1 MCNFETDPSAHDQ
14 HLSIDRNSAEFRK
27 LPNKSAWSANQ
38 MRHSEK
44 FFCFD
49 ESCDMSVRLSRYLRP
64 ALIVLSTVWA
74 QLLLTVACPAQEAA
88 SPASKM
94 KLDGRIADQPIVVG
108 YARNVTPGRAL
119 EYMKNLTGR
128 LEIGKT
134 MRESLNSEQQ
144 QEEIKNSAGKVEE
157 PLYGFAGYM
166 VQSLIPSYESISFQQ
181 VADEDDARRIA
192 NYRKS
197 QWGQSG
203 SFEDLGNG
211 CFRVQYR
218 HESSY
223 PLPSGANE
231 KQYTNQN
238 SQQSRGYEFSQE
250 VVEKDGVKMVQQRQ
264 IITNLFR
271 YHDTI
276 LYEAEFEDLFT
287 MELPTAEGIRSA
299 IDGSTD
305 IGFKAY
311 LDRIPLGMRQLG
323 WSMLSAAA
331 GSQMQQRDNESET
344 SYNMRRSSGDMA
356 LALIQAVIFDVD
368 SSDGWARFANAED
381 GSLRGQLRV
390 RARNNS
396 QLGGR
401 LLEAAG
407 TSRFAPILSDDAAAT
422 FHLCAKL
429 PEDAP
434 AALQAT
440 ATWLNQTMGDEFS
453 ADPQMVAG
461 AEMLAG
467 VLTGI
472 SEHRNLELLMKAGW
486 TKASDGVFYGG
497 MQLND
502 NPELLKNVHYVL
514 LHLPNADEAIE
525 KMITLEDRQG
535 LQVIVFRFPEEVVEG
550 MRQTLGV
557 NITHMYLA
565 HQNSCLWYAAGTENA
580 VEIIR
585 QSVERCTQNTRAART
600 PLVSG
605 RLDMERW
612 LGYPQD
618 DPAKI
623 TSMLHWLDE
632 NAYWFPPTPMMA
644 LTGLSNSP
652 QKPSP
657 LIQRAFDLGGA
668 QQVDFSL
675 EADESGLL
683 LQVSLGEAVA
693 NYMVARMIDAQETMM
708 EEQRKNAEEMQRK
721 QEAALKEAA
730 KKVQPPPLS
739 KEDANK

>member
-1 MCNFETDPSAHDQ
+1 M
-14 HLSIDRNSAEFRK
+14 I
-27 LPNKSAWSANQ
+27 
-38 MRHSEK
+38 
-44 FFCFD
+44 FCLD
-49 ESCDMSVRLSRYLRP
+49 ESCVMSAKTPGRLRF
-64 ALIVLSTVWA
+64 ALSFLVAVWGIMQFLASPCLS
-74 QLLLTVACPAQEAA
+74 QEAA
-88 SPASKM
+88 PASKM

-108 YARNVTPGRAL
+108 YARNVGPARAM
-119 EYMKNLTGR
+119 EYMKGLTER
-128 LEIGKT
+128 LEIGKSI
-134 MRESLNSEQQ
+134 REGIQN
-144 QEEIKNSAGKVEE
+144 QEEQERIKSTTGNVEE

-166 VQSLIPSYESISFQQ
+166 VQSLIPSYETLSFQQ

-192 NYRKS
+192 NARKA
-197 QWGQSG
+197 QWGEQG
-203 SFEDLGNG
+203 SLEDLGNG
-211 CFRVQYR
+211 CFKVQYR
-218 HESSY
+218 SESTY
-223 PLPSGANE
+223 ELPPGADE
-231 KQYTNQN
+231 KQYTNN
-238 SQQSRGYEFSQE
+238 NPQQPRGYEFSQQI
-250 VVEKDGVKMVQQRQ
+250 VEKDGVKMVQHRQ
-264 IITNLFR
+264 VITNLFR

-305 IGFKAY
+305 VGFKAY

-331 GSQMQQRDNESET
+331 GSQLQQRDDESDT
-344 SYNMRRSSGDMA
+344 AYNMRRSSGDLV
-356 LALIQAVIFDVD
+356 LALIQSVMFDVD
-368 SSDGWARFANAED
+368 SADGWARFANAED

-407 TSRFAPILSDDAAAT
+407 SSRFAPILSDDAAAT
-422 FHLCAKL
+422 FHLCVKL

-434 AALQAT
+434 NALLAT
-440 ATWLNQTMGDEFS
+440 AKWFTETMGKEFS
-453 ADPQMVAG
+453 ADPQMVAAG
-461 AEMLAG
+461 EMMAG

-486 TKASDGVFYGG
+486 TQASDGVLYGG
-497 MQLND
+497 LQLNE

-525 KMITLEDRQG
+525 KMMTLEDRQG
-535 LQVIVFRFPEEVVEG
+535 LQVIVFRFPDDVVEG
-550 MRQTLGV
+550 MRQAIGA
-557 NITHMYLA
+557 NITHLYLA

-618 DPAKI
+618 DPAEI

-644 LTGLSNSP
+644 FDGDP
-652 QKPSP
+652 QKPNP
-657 LIQRAFDLGGA
+657 LIQRVFDLGGS
-668 QQVDFSL
+668 QQIDLSL
-675 EADESGLL
+675 DADESGLL
-683 LQVSLGEAVA
+683 LQLSLGEAVA
-693 NYMVARMIDAQETMM
+693 NYMVARMIDGQETMM
-708 EEQRKNAEEMQRK
+708 QEQQKQTRKMQEEQLK
-721 QEAALKEAA
+721 ALKEAA
-730 KKVQPPPLS
+730 DKLQTPPMPEPAAS
-739 KEDANK
+739 K

>member
-1 MCNFETDPSAHDQ
+1 MSAKTPGRLRFA
-14 HLSIDRNSAEFRK
+14 LSFLVAVWGIMQFLAS
-27 LPNKSAWSANQ
+27 P
-38 MRHSEK
+38 
-44 FFCFD
+44 C
-49 ESCDMSVRLSRYLRP
+49 LS
-64 ALIVLSTVWA
+64 
-74 QLLLTVACPAQEAA
+74 QEAA
-88 SPASKM
+88 PASKM

-108 YARNVTPGRAL
+108 YARNVGPARAM
-119 EYMKNLTGR
+119 EYMKGLTER
-128 LEIGKT
+128 LEIGKSI
-134 MRESLNSEQQ
+134 REGIQN
-144 QEEIKNSAGKVEE
+144 QEEQERIKSTTGNVEE

-166 VQSLIPSYESISFQQ
+166 VQSLIPSYETLSFQQ

-192 NYRKS
+192 NARKA
-197 QWGQSG
+197 QWGEQG
-203 SFEDLGNG
+203 SLEDLGNG
-211 CFRVQYR
+211 CFKVQYR
-218 HESSY
+218 SESTY
-223 PLPSGANE
+223 ELPPGADE
-231 KQYTNQN
+231 KQYTNN
-238 SQQSRGYEFSQE
+238 NPQQPRGYEFSQQI
-250 VVEKDGVKMVQQRQ
+250 VEKDGVKMVQHRQ
-264 IITNLFR
+264 VITNLFR

-305 IGFKAY
+305 VGFKAY

-331 GSQMQQRDNESET
+331 GSQLQQRDDESDT
-344 SYNMRRSSGDMA
+344 AYNMRRSSGD
-356 LALIQAVIFDVD
+356 LVLSLIQSVMFDVD
-368 SSDGWARFANAED
+368 SADGWARFANAED

-407 TSRFAPILSDDAAAT
+407 SSRFAPILSDDAAAT
-422 FHLCAKL
+422 FHLCVKL

-434 AALQAT
+434 NALLAT
-440 ATWLNQTMGDEFS
+440 AKWSTETMGKEFS
-453 ADPQMVAG
+453 ADPQMVAAG
-461 AEMLAG
+461 EMMAG

-486 TKASDGVFYGG
+486 TKASDGVLYGG
-497 MQLND
+497 LQLNE

-525 KMITLEDRQG
+525 KMMTLEDRQG
-535 LQVIVFRFPEEVVEG
+535 LQVIVFRFPDDVVEG
-550 MRQTLGV
+550 MRQAIGA
-557 NITHMYLA
+557 NITHLYLA

-618 DPAKI
+618 DPAEI

-644 LTGLSNSP
+644 FDGDP
-652 QKPSP
+652 QKPNP
-657 LIQRAFDLGGA
+657 LIQRVFDLGGS
-668 QQVDFSL
+668 QQIDLSL
-675 EADESGLL
+675 DADESGLL
-683 LQVSLGEAVA
+683 LQLSLGEAVA
-693 NYMVARMIDAQETMM
+693 NYMVARMIDGQETMM
-708 EEQRKNAEEMQRK
+708 QEQQKQTRKMQEEQLK
-721 QEAALKEAA
+721 ALKEAA
-730 KKVQPPPLS
+730 DKLQTPPMPEPAAS
-739 KEDANK
+739 K

>member
-1 MCNFETDPSAHDQ
+1 MSAPFCNR
-14 HLSIDRNSAEFRK
+14 LK
-27 LPNKSAWSANQ
+27 L
-38 MRHSEK
+38 
-44 FFCFD
+44 
-49 ESCDMSVRLSRYLRP
+49 
-64 ALIVLSTVWA
+64 ALIILSVVWG
-74 QLLLTVACPAQEAA
+74 QMCWSDACPAQEAT
-88 SPASKM
+88 PASKM

-108 YARNVTPGRAL
+108 YARNIGPVRAIG
-119 EYMKNLTGR
+119 YMKGLTQR
-128 LEIGKT
+128 LEIGKS
-134 MRESLNSEQQ
+134 MRESMENEEQM
-144 QEEIKNSAGKVEE
+144 ERVTSTAGKVDE

-166 VQSLIPSYESISFQQ
+166 VQSLIPSYETLSFQQ
-181 VADEDDARRIA
+181 VADEDDARRVA
-192 NYRKS
+192 NARKA
-197 QWGQSG
+197 QWGDQG
-203 SFEDLGNG
+203 SFQDLGNG
-211 CFRVQYR
+211 CFKVEYR
-218 HESSY
+218 SESTY
-223 PLPSGANE
+223 PLPPGADE
-231 KQYTNQN
+231 KQYT
-238 SQQSRGYEFSQE
+238 SSPQQPRGYEFTQQ
-250 VVEKDGVKMVQQRQ
+250 VIEKDGVKMVQHRQ
-264 IITNLFR
+264 VITNLFR

-276 LYEAEFEDLFT
+276 LYEAGFEDLFT

-305 IGFKAY
+305 VGFKAY

-331 GSQMQQRDNESET
+331 GSQLQQRDDESET
-344 SYNMRRSSGDMA
+344 SYNMRRSSGDIA
-356 LALIQAVIFDVD
+356 LALVQSVIFDVD

-381 GSLRGQLRV
+381 GSVRGQLRV

-422 FHLCAKL
+422 FHVCVKL

-434 AALQAT
+434 TALLAT
-440 ATWLNQTMGDEFS
+440 ATWLNKTMGDEFR

-497 MQLND
+497 LQLNE

-514 LHLPNADEAIE
+514 THLPNGDEAIE
-525 KMITLEDRQG
+525 KMMTLEDRQG
-535 LQVIVFRFPEEVVEG
+535 LQVIVFRFPDDAVEE
-550 MRQTLGV
+550 MRQAIGA

-632 NAYWFPPTPMMA
+632 NAYWFPPTPMMGFGG
-644 LTGLSNSP
+644 TP
-652 QKPSP
+652 QKPHP
-657 LIQRAFDLGGA
+657 LIQRVFDLGGS
-668 QQVDFSL
+668 QQMDLSL

-683 LQVSLGEAVA
+683 LQLSLGEAVA

-708 EEQRKNAEEMQRK
+708 EQQQKNVMEMQRK
-721 QEAALKEAA
+721 QEEALKEAA
-730 KKVQPPPLS
+730 KKVQAPPLPNEGAG
-739 KEDANK
+739 K

>member
-1 MCNFETDPSAHDQ
+1 M
-14 HLSIDRNSAEFRK
+14 I
-27 LPNKSAWSANQ
+27 
-38 MRHSEK
+38 
-44 FFCFD
+44 FCLD
-49 ESCDMSVRLSRYLRP
+49 ESCVMSAKTPGRLRF
-64 ALIVLSTVWA
+64 ALSFLVAVWGIMQFLASPCLS
-74 QLLLTVACPAQEAA
+74 QEAA
-88 SPASKM
+88 PASKM

-108 YARNVTPGRAL
+108 YARNVGPARAM
-119 EYMKNLTGR
+119 EYMKGLTER
-128 LEIGKT
+128 LEIGKSI
-134 MRESLNSEQQ
+134 REGIQN
-144 QEEIKNSAGKVEE
+144 QEEQERIKSTTGNVEE

-166 VQSLIPSYESISFQQ
+166 VQSLIPSYETLSFQQ

-192 NYRKS
+192 NARKA
-197 QWGQSG
+197 QWGEQG
-203 SFEDLGNG
+203 SLEDLGNG
-211 CFRVQYR
+211 CFKVQYR
-218 HESSY
+218 SESTY
-223 PLPSGANE
+223 ELPPGADE
-231 KQYTNQN
+231 KQYTNN
-238 SQQSRGYEFSQE
+238 NPQQPRGYEFSQQI
-250 VVEKDGVKMVQQRQ
+250 VEKDGVKMVQHRQ
-264 IITNLFR
+264 VITNLFR

-305 IGFKAY
+305 VGFKAY

-331 GSQMQQRDNESET
+331 GSQLQQRDDESDT
-344 SYNMRRSSGDMA
+344 AYNMRRSSGD
-356 LALIQAVIFDVD
+356 LVLSLIQSVMFDVD
-368 SSDGWARFANAED
+368 SADGWARFANAED

-407 TSRFAPILSDDAAAT
+407 SSRFAPILSDDAAAT
-422 FHLCAKL
+422 FHLCVKL

-434 AALQAT
+434 NALLAT
-440 ATWLNQTMGDEFS
+440 AKWSTETMGKEFS
-453 ADPQMVAG
+453 ADPQMVAAG
-461 AEMLAG
+461 EMMAG

-486 TKASDGVFYGG
+486 TKASDGVLYGG
-497 MQLND
+497 LQLNE

-525 KMITLEDRQG
+525 KMMTLEDRQG
-535 LQVIVFRFPEEVVEG
+535 LQVIVFRFPDDVVEG
-550 MRQTLGV
+550 MRQAIGA
-557 NITHMYLA
+557 NITHLYLA

-618 DPAKI
+618 DPAEI

-644 LTGLSNSP
+644 FDGDP
-652 QKPSP
+652 QKPNP
-657 LIQRAFDLGGA
+657 LIQRVFDLGGS
-668 QQVDFSL
+668 QQIDLSL
-675 EADESGLL
+675 DADESGLL
-683 LQVSLGEAVA
+683 LQLSLGEAVA
-693 NYMVARMIDAQETMM
+693 NYMVARMIDGQETMM
-708 EEQRKNAEEMQRK
+708 QEQQKQTRKMQEEQLK
-721 QEAALKEAA
+721 ALKEAA
-730 KKVQPPPLS
+730 DKLQTPPMPEPAAS
-739 KEDANK
+739 K

>member
-1 MCNFETDPSAHDQ
+1 MSALFFKSLRLTLII
-14 HLSIDRNSAEFRK
+14 LSAI
-27 LPNKSAWSANQ
+27 
-38 MRHSEK
+38 
-44 FFCFD
+44 
-49 ESCDMSVRLSRYLRP
+49 
-64 ALIVLSTVWA
+64 WA
-74 QLLLTVACPAQEAA
+74 PMLLTDACLSQEAA
-88 SPASKM
+88 PASKM

-108 YARNVTPGRAL
+108 YARNVGPARAMA
-119 EYMKNLTGR
+119 YMKGLTER
-128 LEIGKT
+128 LEIGKSI
-134 MRESLNSEQQ
+134 REGIQNEEEQ
-144 QEEIKNSAGKVEE
+144 ERIRSTTGKVEE

-166 VQSLIPSYESISFQQ
+166 VQSLIPSYETLSFQQ

-192 NYRKS
+192 NARKA
-197 QWGQSG
+197 QWGEQG
-203 SFEDLGNG
+203 SLEDLGNG
-211 CFRVQYR
+211 CFKVQYR
-218 HESSY
+218 SESTY
-223 PLPSGANE
+223 ELPPGADR
-231 KQYTNQN
+231 KQYTNNN
-238 SQQSRGYEFSQE
+238 SQQPRGYEFSQQI
-250 VVEKDGVKMVQQRQ
+250 VEKEGVKMVQHRQ
-264 IITNLFR
+264 VITNLFR

-276 LYEAEFEDLFT
+276 LYEAGFEDLFT

-305 IGFKAY
+305 VGFKAY

-331 GSQMQQRDNESET
+331 GSQLQQRDNESDT
-344 SYNMRRSSGDMA
+344 AYNMRRSSGDIA
-356 LALIQAVIFDVD
+356 LALIQSVIFDVD
-368 SSDGWARFANAED
+368 SADGWARFANAED

-407 TSRFAPILSDDAAAT
+407 SSRFAPILSDDAAAT
-422 FHLCAKL
+422 FHLCVKL

-440 ATWLNQTMGDEFS
+440 ATWLNKTMGDEFS
-453 ADPQMVAG
+453 ADPQMLAG

-486 TKASDGVFYGG
+486 TKASSGVLYGG
-497 MQLND
+497 LQLNE

-535 LQVIVFRFPEEVVEG
+535 LQVIVFRFPDDVVEG
-550 MRQTLGV
+550 MRQAIGA
-557 NITHMYLA
+557 NITHLYLA

-644 LTGLSNSP
+644 FAGDV
-652 QKPSP
+652 QKPNP
-657 LIQRAFDLGGA
+657 LMQRVFDLGGS
-668 QQVDFSL
+668 QQIDLSL
-675 EADESGLL
+675 DADESGLL
-683 LQVSLGEAVA
+683 LQLSLGEAVA
-693 NYMVARMIDAQETMM
+693 NYMVARMIDGQETMM
-708 EEQRKNAEEMQRK
+708 QEQQKQTRKMQEEQLE
-721 QEAALKEAA
+721 ALKEAA
-730 KKVQPPPLS
+730 DKLQTPPMPEPAAS
-739 KEDANK
+739 K

>member
-1 MCNFETDPSAHDQ
+1 M
-14 HLSIDRNSAEFRK
+14 FRK
-27 LPNKSAWSANQ
+27 Y
-38 MRHSEK
+38 
-44 FFCFD
+44 
-49 ESCDMSVRLSRYLRP
+49 VRL
-64 ALIVLSTVWA
+64 ALILFSTA
-74 QLLLTVACPAQEAA
+74 SMQLFLTVACPAQEAA
-88 SPASKM
+88 ATSKM

-108 YARNVTPGRAL
+108 YARNIGPTRAMA
-119 EYMKNLTGR
+119 YMKGLTER
-128 LEIGKT
+128 LDIGKSI
-134 MRESLNSEQQ
+134 REGIENEEEQ
-144 QEEIKNSAGKVEE
+144 ERIRSTTGKVDE

-166 VQSLIPSYESISFQQ
+166 VQGLIPSYETLSFQQ

-192 NYRKS
+192 NARKT
-197 QWGQSG
+197 QWGDQCQ
-203 SFEDLGNG
+203 FEDLGNG
-211 CFRVQYR
+211 CFKVEYKN
-218 HESSY
+218 EGTY
-223 PLPSGANE
+223 PLPPGADE
-231 KQYTNQN
+231 RQYT
-238 SQQSRGYEFSQE
+238 SSPQQPRGYQFTQQ
-250 VVEKDGVKMVQQRQ
+250 VIEKDGVKMVQHRQ
-264 IITNLFR
+264 VITHLFR

-276 LYEAEFEDLFT
+276 LYEAGFEDLFT

-305 IGFKAY
+305 VGFKAY

-331 GSQMQQRDNESET
+331 GSQLQQRDNESET

-356 LALIQAVIFDVD
+356 LALIQSVMFDVD
-368 SSDGWARFANAED
+368 SADGWARFANAED
-381 GSLRGQLRV
+381 GSLRSQLRV

-422 FHLCAKL
+422 FHLCVKL

-440 ATWLNQTMGDEFS
+440 ATWFNETMGDEFR
-453 ADPQMVAG
+453 ADPQMLAG

-497 MQLND
+497 LQLNE

-514 LHLPNADEAIE
+514 THLPNADAAIE

-535 LQVIVFRFPEEVVEG
+535 LQVIVFRFPDDVVEG
-550 MRQTLGV
+550 MRQTIGA
-557 NITHMYLA
+557 NITHLYLA
-565 HQNSCLWYAAGTENA
+565 HQNSCLWYAAGTEKA

-585 QSVERCTQNTRAART
+585 QSAERCSQNTRAART

-605 RLDMERW
+605 QLDMQRW

-623 TSMLHWLDE
+623 TSMISWLDE
-632 NAYWFPPTPMMA
+632 NAGWFPPNPMMVYI
-644 LTGLSNSP
+644 GGERR
-652 QKPSP
+652 KPGS
-657 LIQRAFDLGGA
+657 LMHRVFELGGD
-668 QQVDFSL
+668 QVANFSL

-683 LQVSLGEAVA
+683 LQVSLGEAIA
-693 NYMVARMIDAQETMM
+693 NYMVAGMIDAQENMM
-708 EEQRKNAEEMQRK
+708 EEQRKNVEEMQRK
-721 QEAALKEAA
+721 QEEALKEAM
-730 KKVQPPPLS
+730 KKVQPPPLP
-739 KEDANK
+739 KEGAGK

>member
-1 MCNFETDPSAHDQ
+1 MSARLTMC
-14 HLSIDRNSAEFRK
+14 L
-27 LPNKSAWSANQ
+27 
-38 MRHSEK
+38 
-44 FFCFD
+44 
-49 ESCDMSVRLSRYLRP
+49 RLV
-64 ALIVLSTVWA
+64 LICLSTIWA
-74 QLLLTVACPAQEAA
+74 QLFLTVACLAQEAA
-88 SPASKM
+88 PASKM

-108 YARNVTPGRAL
+108 YARNIGPSRAIG
-119 EYMKNLTGR
+119 YMKGLTQR
-128 LEIGKT
+128 LEIGKS
-134 MRESLNSEQQ
+134 MREAMENEEQQ
-144 QEEIKNSAGKVEE
+144 ERITSTTAKVDE

-166 VQSLIPSYESISFQQ
+166 VQSLIPSFETLSFQQ
-181 VADEDDARRIA
+181 VADEDDARRIVNA
-192 NYRKS
+192 RKT
-197 QWGQSG
+197 QWGGDQRTL
-203 SFEDLGNG
+203 EDLGNG
-211 CFRVQYR
+211 CLKLEYR
-218 HESSY
+218 SESSY
-223 PLPSGANE
+223 PLPPGADE
-231 KQYTNQN
+231 KQYTNVN
-238 SQQSRGYEFSQE
+238 SHQQRGYEFSQQ
-250 VVEKDGVKMVQQRQ
+250 VVEKDGVKMVQHRQ
-264 IITNLFR
+264 VMTDLFR

-276 LYEAEFEDLFT
+276 LYEAKFEDLFT
-287 MELPTAEGIRSA
+287 MELPTAEGIRGA

-305 IGFKAY
+305 VGFKAY

-331 GSQMQQRDNESET
+331 GSQLQQRDNESET

-356 LALIQAVIFDVD
+356 LALIQSVMFDVD
-368 SSDGWARFANAED
+368 SADGWARFANAEE
-381 GSLRGQLRV
+381 GSVRGQLRV

-401 LLEAAG
+401 LLESAG

-422 FHLCAKL
+422 FHLCVKL

-440 ATWLNQTMGDEFS
+440 ATWLSKTMGDEFS

-497 MQLND
+497 LQLND

-535 LQVIVFRFPEEVVEG
+535 LQVIVFRFPDDVVEG
-550 MRQTLGV
+550 MRQTIGA

-644 LTGLSNSP
+644 MTGLSNGT
-652 QKPSP
+652 QKPTP
-657 LIQRAFDLGGA
+657 LIQRVFDLGGS
-668 QQVDFSL
+668 QQLDMSI

-683 LQVSLGEAVA
+683 LQLSLGEAVA

-708 EEQRKNAEEMQRK
+708 EEQQKEVQEMQRK
-721 QEAALKEAA
+721 QEEALIEAK
-730 KKVQPPPLS
+730 KKVQPPPLP
-739 KEDANK
+739 KEGAGK

>member
-1 MCNFETDPSAHDQ
+1 MSAPFCNR
-14 HLSIDRNSAEFRK
+14 LK
-27 LPNKSAWSANQ
+27 L
-38 MRHSEK
+38 
-44 FFCFD
+44 
-49 ESCDMSVRLSRYLRP
+49 
-64 ALIVLSTVWA
+64 ALIILSVACGRMCWSD
-74 QLLLTVACPAQEAA
+74 ACPAQEAT
-88 SPASKM
+88 PASKM

-108 YARNVTPGRAL
+108 YARNIGPTRAIG
-119 EYMKNLTGR
+119 YMKGLTQR
-128 LEIGKT
+128 LEIGKS
-134 MRESLNSEQQ
+134 MQESMENEEQM
-144 QEEIKNSAGKVEE
+144 ERVTSTAGKVDE

-166 VQSLIPSYESISFQQ
+166 VQSLIPSYETLSFQQ
-181 VADEDDARRIA
+181 VADEDDARRVA
-192 NYRKS
+192 NARKA
-197 QWGQSG
+197 QWGDQG
-203 SFEDLGNG
+203 SFHDLGNG
-211 CFRVQYR
+211 CFKVEYR
-218 HESSY
+218 SESSY
-223 PLPSGANE
+223 PLPPGADE
-231 KQYTNQN
+231 KQYT
-238 SQQSRGYEFSQE
+238 SSPQQPRGYEFTQQ
-250 VVEKDGVKMVQQRQ
+250 VIEKDGVKMVQHRQ
-264 IITNLFR
+264 VITNLFR

-276 LYEAEFEDLFT
+276 LYEAGFEDLFT

-305 IGFKAY
+305 VGFKAY

-331 GSQMQQRDNESET
+331 GSQLQQRDDESET

-356 LALIQAVIFDVD
+356 LALLQSVIFDVD

-381 GSLRGQLRV
+381 GSLRSQLRV

-422 FHLCAKL
+422 FHLCIKL

-434 AALQAT
+434 TALLAT
-440 ATWLNQTMGDEFS
+440 ATWLNKTMGEEFR
-453 ADPQMVAG
+453 ADPQMLAG

-472 SEHRNLELLMKAGW
+472 SEHRNLELLIKAGW

-497 MQLND
+497 LQLNE

-514 LHLPNADEAIE
+514 THLPNADEAIE

-535 LQVIVFRFPEEVVEG
+535 LQVIVFRFPDDAVEE
-550 MRQTLGV
+550 MRQAIGA
-557 NITHMYLA
+557 NITHFYLA

-632 NAYWFPPTPMMA
+632 NAYWFPPTPMMGFGG
-644 LTGLSNSP
+644 TP
-652 QKPSP
+652 QKPNP
-657 LIQRAFDLGGA
+657 LIQRVFDLGGA
-668 QQVDFSL
+668 QQVDLSL

-683 LQVSLGEAVA
+683 LQLNLGEAVA
-693 NYMVARMIDAQETMM
+693 NYMVARMIDAQESMM
-708 EEQRKNAEEMQRK
+708 EEQQKNVEEMQRK
-721 QEAALKEAA
+721 QEEALKEA
-730 KKVQPPPLS
+730 KKNLQPPPLP
-739 KEDANK
+739 KE

>member
-1 MCNFETDPSAHDQ
+1 
-14 HLSIDRNSAEFRK
+14 
-27 LPNKSAWSANQ
+27 
-38 MRHSEK
+38 
-44 FFCFD
+44 
-49 ESCDMSVRLSRYLRP
+49 MSVRLSRYLRP

>member
-1 MCNFETDPSAHDQ
+1 MFH
-14 HLSIDRNSAEFRK
+14 
-27 LPNKSAWSANQ
+27 KSL
-38 MRHSEK
+38 RHSLII
-44 FFCFD
+44 
-49 ESCDMSVRLSRYLRP
+49 LS
-64 ALIVLSTVWA
+64 AIWA
-74 QLLLTVACPAQEAA
+74 PILLTDACPAQEAA
-88 SPASKM
+88 PVSKM

-119 EYMKNLTGR
+119 EYMKGLTER

-134 MRESLNSEQQ
+134 IRESMNSEQQ
-144 QEEIKNSAGKVEE
+144 QEEIKNAAGKVDE

-166 VQSLIPSYESISFQQ
+166 VQSLIPSYETVSFQQ
-181 VADEDDARRIA
+181 VADEDDARRIV

-203 SFEDLGNG
+203 SMKDLGNG
-211 CFRVQYR
+211 CFRIEYR
-218 HESSY
+218 SESSY
-223 PLPSGANE
+223 PLPPGADE
-231 KQYTNQN
+231 KQYSNN
-238 SQQSRGYEFSQE
+238 NPQQARGYEFSQQ

-264 IITNLFR
+264 VLTNLFR

-276 LYEAEFEDLFT
+276 LYEAGFEDLFT

-305 IGFKAY
+305 VGFKAY

-331 GSQMQQRDNESET
+331 GSQLQQRDNESET
-344 SYNMRRSSGDMA
+344 NYNMRRSSGDMA
-356 LALIQAVIFDVD
+356 LALLQSVIFDVD

-381 GSLRGQLRV
+381 GSLRSQLRV

-422 FHLCAKL
+422 FHLCVKL

-440 ATWLNQTMGDEFS
+440 ATWLNKTMGDEFS

-472 SEHRNLELLMKAGW
+472 SEHRNLELLMKVGW

-497 MQLND
+497 LQLNE

-514 LHLPNADEAIE
+514 THLPNGDEAIE
-525 KMITLEDRQG
+525 EMITLEDRQG
-535 LQVIVFRFPEEVVEG
+535 LQVIVFRFPDDAVEE
-550 MRQTLGV
+550 MRQAIGA

-565 HQNSCLWYAAGTENA
+565 HQNSCLWYAAGTENS

-644 LTGLSNSP
+644 LTGLSNAP

-657 LIQRAFDLGGA
+657 LIQRVFDLGGA

-683 LQVSLGEAVA
+683 LQLSLGEAVA
-693 NYMVARMIDAQETMM
+693 NYMVARMIDAQETLM
-708 EEQRKNAEEMQRK
+708 EEQQKNVEEMQRK
-721 QEAALKEAA
+721 QEEALKEAA
-730 KKVQPPPLS
+730 KKVQPPPLP
-739 KEDANK
+739 KE

>member
-1 MCNFETDPSAHDQ
+1 
-14 HLSIDRNSAEFRK
+14 
-27 LPNKSAWSANQ
+27 
-38 MRHSEK
+38 
-44 FFCFD
+44 
-49 ESCDMSVRLSRYLRP
+49 MSVEYSKSLRL
-64 ALIVLSTVWA
+64 ALIF
-74 QLLLTVACPAQEAA
+74 LTAVCGHALWSGSCPAQEAA
-88 SPASKM
+88 PASKM

-108 YARNVTPGRAL
+108 YARNVGPTRTM
-119 EYMKNLTGR
+119 EYAKGLTER
-128 LEIGKT
+128 LEIGKSI
-134 MRESLNSEQQ
+134 REGIQN
-144 QEEIKNSAGKVEE
+144 QEEQERIKSTTGNVEE

-166 VQSLIPSYESISFQQ
+166 VQSLIPSYETLSFQQ

-192 NYRKS
+192 NARKA
-197 QWGQSG
+197 QWGEQG

-211 CFRVQYR
+211 CFKVQYR
-218 HESSY
+218 SESTY
-223 PLPSGANE
+223 ELPPGADE
-231 KQYTNQN
+231 KQYTNN
-238 SQQSRGYEFSQE
+238 NPQQPRGYEFSQQI
-250 VVEKDGVKMVQQRQ
+250 VEKDGVKMVQHRQ
-264 IITNLFR
+264 VITNLFR

-305 IGFKAY
+305 VGFKAY

-331 GSQMQQRDNESET
+331 GSQLQQRDDESDT
-344 SYNMRRSSGDMA
+344 AYNMRRSSGDIA
-356 LALIQAVIFDVD
+356 LALIQSVMFDVD
-368 SSDGWARFANAED
+368 SADGWARFANAED

-407 TSRFAPILSDDAAAT
+407 SSRFAPILSDDAAAT
-422 FHLCAKL
+422 FHLCVKL

-434 AALQAT
+434 NALLAT
-440 ATWLNQTMGDEFS
+440 AKWFTETMGKEFS
-453 ADPQMVAG
+453 ADPQMVAAG
-461 AEMLAG
+461 EMMAG

-486 TKASDGVFYGG
+486 TQASDGVLYGG
-497 MQLND
+497 LQLNE

-525 KMITLEDRQG
+525 KMMTLEDRQG
-535 LQVIVFRFPEEVVEG
+535 LQVIVFRFPDDVVEG
-550 MRQTLGV
+550 MRQAIGA
-557 NITHMYLA
+557 NITHLYLA

-600 PLVSG
+600 PLISG
-605 RLDMERW
+605 QLDLERW

-623 TSMLHWLDE
+623 TSMISWLDE
-632 NAYWFPPTPMMA
+632 NAGWFPLTPMMM
-644 LTGLSNSP
+644 LIGGERR
-652 QKPSP
+652 KPSS
-657 LIQRAFDLGGA
+657 LMHRVFELGGDQKA
-668 QQVDFSL
+668 NFSL

-683 LQVSLGEAVA
+683 LQVSLGEAIA
-693 NYMVARMIDAQETMM
+693 NYMVAGMIDAQEAMM
-708 EEQRKNAEEMQRK
+708 EEQQKNAQEMQRK
-721 QEAALKEAA
+721 QTEALKEAA
-730 KKVQPPPLS
+730 KNLQSPPLP
-739 KEDANK
+739 KPATKK